1 MHFLRRVWRS
11 VLISFLFSV
20 FGIGAILINYFIFPI
35 ISVFVKK
42 SNRRQKFC
50 ATIHKIWKYFTEL
63 MKKTG
68 LIKVNFTNPDKL
80 ENLHGK
86 IIVANH
92 PSFID
97 IVILIGFLPNTLC
110 IAKKEIKRN
119 LFMGNIIKSLYLIN
133 DEDNKQMLEE
143 SVEILNQ
150 GYNIIIF
157 PTGTRTTE
165 DEDMKLH
172 KGAALMALHSGAN
185 LIPIHISCDTKF
197 LAKHQKFYDAG
208 EKTPTY
214 TITVNN
220 EIKISDFEEQNLSQI
235 QKRNRVNQ
243 AIKEKIKSVSM
254 N

>member
-1 MHFLRRVWRS
+1 MHLLRRLWRS
-11 VLISFLFSV
+11 LLITFLFSI
-20 FGIGAILINYFIFPI
+20 FGAGAIFFNYILFPA

-42 SNRRQKFC
+42 ENRRQKFC
-50 ATIHKIWKYFTEL
+50 ETIHKTWKYFTEL

-68 LIKVNFTNPDKL
+68 LIKVNFTNPEKL
-80 ENLHGK
+80 NNPHGK

-119 LFMGNIIKSLYLIN
+119 LFMGNIVKSLYLIN
-133 DEDNKQMLEE
+133 DEDNDKMLEE

-157 PTGTRTTE
+157 PTGTRTTDGE
-165 DEDMKLH
+165 DLKLH
-172 KGAALMALHSGAN
+172 KGAAVMALHTGADI
-185 LIPIHISCDTKF
+185 IPIHISCDTKF

-208 EKTPTY
+208 DKTPTY

-220 EIKISDFEEQNLSQI
+220 EIKISDFKEQNLTQI
-235 QKRNRVNQ
+235 QKRNRINQ
-243 AIKEKIKSVSM
+243 AIKEKIKSASM
-254 N
+254 S